1 VGTSGEKKEAV
12 DRTDAHQK
20 TLEQMGEEL
29 YRQKEEGL
37 EECLSSL
44 DFGKIATPKEK
55 MEVTNFIRKNCP
67 EVLNKYPVHRAPT
80 QH

>member
-20 TLEQMGEEL
+20 T
-29 YRQKEEGL
+29 
-37 EECLSSL
+37 L